1 MGNYDVVIVGQQP
14 WDTEIGSNCKNI
26 ALELSKRHRVLYVNS
41 PLDRATLLRNRRD
54 SKVAKRLRVIRGM
67 SEGLKRVSENLWT
80 LYPNCIVESINWLP
94 LSSLFDYVNKIN
106 NRRLAKS
113 IRSAISVLGFR
124 DILLFND
131 NEIFKAFYLNEFL
144 NPKQSIYYSR
154 DYMIGVPYWKRHGER
169 LEPLLIAKNSI
180 CFTNSLYLRDYCA
193 KYNTNTYYVGQGC
206 EIDQLQHYD
215 PTSIPYDMA
224 GINVP
229 ILGYVGALDSNR
241 LDIGL
246 MERLADA
253 FPQYMMVLVGPE
265 DDAVKHSELHR
276 KENVV
281 FLGKKPVD
289 ELFQYIGA
297 FSVCINPQL
306 TNSIT
311 IGNYPRKIDEYL
323 ALGKP
328 VVATHNPTMLAFS
341 PVVYLANTPEE
352 YVLSI
357 RKALAENTSELE
369 AARKAFVASHTWEN
383 SVAEML
389 KHLQT
394 ELDNTTKKME
404 I

>member
-1 MGNYDVVIVGQQP
+1 MENYDVVIVGQQP

-54 SKVAKRLRVIRGM
+54 PKVAKRLRIIRGM

-80 LYPNCIVESINWLP
+80 LYPDCIVESVNWLP
-94 LSSLFDYVNKIN
+94 FSSLFDYVNKIN

-113 IRSAISVLGFR
+113 IRSAITALGFS
-124 DILLFND
+124 DVLLFND

-144 NPKQSIYYSR
+144 HPKQSIYYSR

-169 LEPLLIAKNSI
+169 LEPQLIAKNSI

-193 KYNTNTYYVGQGC
+193 QYNTNTYYVGQGC

-215 PTSIPYDMA
+215 PTTIPHDMA
-224 GINVP
+224 DINVP

-246 MERLADA
+246 MEHLADS

-265 DDAVKHSELHR
+265 DDAFRHSELHR

-352 YVLSI
+352 YVLFI
-357 RKALAENTSELE
+357 RESLAENTPELE

-389 KHLQT
+389 KYLQT
-394 ELDNTTKKME
+394 ELDNTTNKME